1 MLDPNLEE
9 EQRTFEMTR
18 AIATAALRLLQQ
30 IAPDMRTPLPLFSK
44 SVENTR
50 ATLQASGDLA
60 PVLERPMSDPLWLW
74 WDLRRLMKHH

>member
-18 AIATAALRLLQQ
+18 AIATAALRPLQQ

-44 SVENTR
+44 LRSRVPAR
-50 ATLQASGDLA
+50 RC
-60 PVLERPMSDPLWLW
+60 RPAAI
-74 WDLRRLMKHH
+74 